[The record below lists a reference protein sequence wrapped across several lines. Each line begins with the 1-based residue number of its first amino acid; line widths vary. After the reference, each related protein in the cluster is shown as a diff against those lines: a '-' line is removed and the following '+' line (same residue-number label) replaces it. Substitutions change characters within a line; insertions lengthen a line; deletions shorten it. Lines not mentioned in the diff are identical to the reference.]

1 MKLVL
6 SPDSEP
12 PKCPEMENVS
22 ELVVSQSSNLH
33 KRSILGST
41 ENRLVNAGAFES
53 STTRIVKE
61 KYRTKPEK
69 GVKKKYI
76 PKQSNAT

>member
-6 SPDSEP
+6 SSASEP
-12 PKCPEMENVS
+12 PGCPEIENDS
-22 ELVVSQSSNLH
+22 EVVASQPSNFH
-33 KRSILGST
+33 KRSILG
-41 ENRLVNAGAFES
+41 NADNLLVNAGAYES
-53 STTRIVKE
+53 STTRNVKD

-76 PKQSNAT
+76 PKQRNAT

>member
-1 MKLVL
+1 VKLVL
-6 SPDSEP
+6 SSASEP
-12 PKCPEMENVS
+12 PGCPEIENDC
-22 ELVVSQSSNLH
+22 EVVASQPSNNAD
-33 KRSILGST
+33 
-41 ENRLVNAGAFES
+41 NRLVNAGAYES
-53 STTRIVKE
+53 STTRNVKD